1 MGTYRDLNDYELMYM
16 VEENDDAKELLFDKY
31 KPIVKKMASKY
42 RLEASKV
49 GLEVED
55 LIQEGYIGLI
65 SAIKNYNPDDDAL
78 FYTYAVISIKS
89 KLLNCIRM
97 SSCKKHYCLNQSI
110 SLSKP
115 ISVDSDLIILDF
127 IEDTNTEI
135 PDLVVYENQISS
147 LLKDSLYN
155 LEITAAGILELTMN
169 GFSNGDIAILL
180 GVSNKTVYNYL
191 FKIRKKI
198 RKSLDLFN

>member
-155 LEITAAGILELTMN
+155 LEIIAAGIFELTMN

>member
-1 MGTYRDLNDYELMYM
+1 
-16 VEENDDAKELLFDKY
+16 
-31 KPIVKKMASKY
+31 
-42 RLEASKV
+42 
-49 GLEVED
+49 
-55 LIQEGYIGLI
+55 
-65 SAIKNYNPDDDAL
+65 
-78 FYTYAVISIKS
+78 
-89 KLLNCIRM
+89 M